1 MENKENRIIL
11 KIFKASIKFSI
22 NESNPENL
30 LLLRDKIVITH
41 YEGVLVCH
49 EIQIPNKKRMS
60 SIEILNGNHLKAFFR
75 VK

>member
-1 MENKENRIIL
+1 MI
-11 KIFKASIKFSI
+11 KIFKASIKFSR
-22 NESNPENL
+22 NESNSENL
-30 LLLRDKIVITH
+30 LLLRGKIIITH
-41 YEGVLVCH
+41 YEGILVCH